1 MQTGA
6 EVLRMGVI
14 GVLLIAGGVALA
26 LYSRKRK
33 S

>member
-6 EVLRMGVI
+6 EVVRMGVI
-14 GVLLIAGGVALA
+14 GVLLIAGGVVLA